1 MVRLSPAAK
10 TTTAPNGLPTPA
22 AFAAP
27 AASVTL
33 GTPRHRIAAHLLVI
47 ALCAGALSACA
58 LAARAPAMVARTDS
72 VAPARAPAPPR
83 RIAVAAVEG
92 GEETGTLDRSKVAS
106 ADLEAALAA
115 SLARAGY
122 GGDSSAT
129 ADFRLSA
136 RLTQLSPSSTP
147 LSTTVTSVV
156 RYSLRSAD
164 TDAVVFEEEIRAVTR
179 VPWTRSIYGPG
190 RLRLANEESIR
201 ANIERLLARLPEV
214 LAKHGP

>member
-1 MVRLSPAAK
+1 MVRQRHAAN
-10 TTTAPNGLPTPA
+10 TTAAYSGLATL
-22 AFAAP
+22 
-27 AASVTL
+27 AASVAH
-33 GTPRHRIAAHLLVI
+33 GTPRHRAAAQLLVI
-47 ALCAGALSACA
+47 ALCAGALGGCA

-72 VAPARAPAPPR
+72 VALTRVPTPTR

-106 ADLEAALAA
+106 EDLEAALAA

-122 GGDSSAT
+122 GGDSSLT

-136 RLTQLSPSSTP
+136 RLAELSASSTP

-156 RYSLRSAD
+156 RYSLRSTD
-164 TDAVVFEEEIRAVTR
+164 TGAVVFEEEIRAVTR

-201 ANIERLLARLPEV
+201 ANIERMLARLPEV
-214 LAKHGP
+214 LVKHGP